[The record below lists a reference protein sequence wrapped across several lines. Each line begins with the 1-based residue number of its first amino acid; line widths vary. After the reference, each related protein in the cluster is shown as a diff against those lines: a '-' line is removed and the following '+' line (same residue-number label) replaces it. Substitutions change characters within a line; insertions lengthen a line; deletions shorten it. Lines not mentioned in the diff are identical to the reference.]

1 MIGAI
6 IADFFFRQGDPGIGR
21 LIDVYRQNLQTE
33 QLLTSLLM
41 SSLVGLV
48 LFWSLDLL
56 ETASPAAAIPAN
68 SCSSNP
74 LTRKNPSCA
83 CPFAGSPCRSP

>member
-1 MIGAI
+1 MDLALAPRQLRTRLLATCLAVIGAI

-48 LFWSLDLL
+48 LFWSLDFL
-56 ETASPAAAIPAN
+56 ENRIVRRR
-68 SCSSNP
+68 NP
-74 LTRKNPSCA
+74 R
-83 CPFAGSPCRSP
+83 